1 MHPSSRW
8 LTAGVLISLSLGCS
22 ARGGGGPITS
32 FDSGAEG
39 DSTAPVD
46 SATPDDT
53 LPPLDQPVA
62 PTDDGVAPTD
72 NGKVPVDLGVPP
84 VDVGVP
90 PTDLGQPVDVGTPP
104 MCGDARCNGAEN
116 CMTCPTDCGACSPT
130 CGDRTCASTENCTTC
145 PTDCGAC
152 PAVCGDGACAS
163 TESCSTCS
171 RDCGAC
177 APVCGDGTCNGA
189 ETCSSCSSDCGA
201 CPANCAAV
209 GSCGACTS
217 NPACGWCTLDG
228 ACQRGTAS
236 GPSVT
241 SSCSVFGGW
250 VRSATACAVDSGV
263 RDTGTPD
270 TGSSTS
276 LTHVCNGT
284 EDAEGPNSECNWILA
299 QTYTCTPSSVVTLGC
314 TGGADAGSCVGRVG
328 SCTGDPM
335 MRVCPGSS
343 AQCSNAT
350 RVPSLT
356 LMGYSEDDACGTC
369 PLARFTCPSSGALT
383 VYARRYYAD
392 RPAACV
398 IGRL

>member
-1 MHPSSRW
+1 MHSSSRW

-22 ARGGGGPITS
+22 ARGGGGTTTS

-39 DSTAPVD
+39 DSTAPID

-62 PTDDGVAPTD
+62 PIDNGVAPTD
-72 NGKVPVDLGVPP
+72 TGKGP

-104 MCGDARCNGAEN
+104 TCGDARCNGAEN
-116 CMTCPTDCGACSPT
+116 CMTCPGDCGACSPT
-130 CGDRTCASTENCTTC
+130 CGDRTCASSENCTTC

-152 PAVCGDGACAS
+152 PAVCGDGTCAS
-163 TESCSTCS
+163 TENCTSCS

-189 ETCSSCSSDCGA
+189 ETCSTCPADCMA

-217 NPACGWCTLDG
+217 NPECGWCTLDG
-228 ACQRGTAS
+228 ACQRGTSS

-241 SSCSVFGGW
+241 SSCSIFGLGW
-250 VRSATACAVDSGV
+250 VRNATACTVDSGV

-270 TGSSTS
+270 AGAPPNITATCTTAPSGLTAECGWRYGTS
-276 LTHVCNGT
+276 
-284 EDAEGPNSECNWILA
+284 
-299 QTYTCTPSSVVTLGC
+299 YTCTPGTTVTIGC
-314 TGGADAGSCVGRVG
+314 TGTTAADAAVCSSRLGSC
-328 SCTGDPM
+328 SGDPM
-335 MRVCPGSS
+335 IRACAGSN
-343 AQCSNAT
+343 ACSNPGRLAPLAGIT
-350 RVPSLT
+350 SSP
-356 LMGYSEDDACGTC
+356 EDDTCGTC
-369 PLARFTCPSSGALT
+369 PLALYTCPRAGQITVYVRSYNTNGVFTCTL
-383 VYARRYYAD
+383 
-392 RPAACV
+392 
-398 IGRL
+398 GRL